1 LYIDN
6 GYKRIRITVYIIL
19 RVNIYLKTHIN
30 TKRLVYI
37 PEKMPN
43 LAMNTTT
50 TNNDIQLEPDLSKI
64 TWDDFGLKIE
74 LLRGVFSFG
83 YEKPSDI
90 QKRAIPHMLS
100 GKDIIG
106 QAQSGTGKTGAF
118 TISALQLVNT
128 SKDFTQVLFILP
140 THELVNQTCSVI
152 SSLTPFMPELR
163 VKTLVGGTSINDDI
177 IELKNN
183 PPHII
188 VACTG
193 RLFDMIKRRAV
204 HLSDVQLCILD
215 EADEMLSFGFK
226 DQIYNI
232 FQSLSPTVQIALFS
246 ATMPEPI
253 LKLTEKF
260 MRDPV
265 KIMVEPEKL
274 NLEGIQQF
282 SVSIYDDHSKYDAFK
297 EIFKRMTA
305 SQTIIY
311 INSVPRVIDL
321 YNAMSEEG
329 FSVCHIHSDMT
340 KPERKDI
347 ITRFREGNYRL
358 LISSNL
364 TARGVDIQQV
374 NVVINF
380 DIPKSPETYLH
391 RIGRSGRWGRKGIAI
406 NFVTKHDIL
415 NMKYIERHFNI
426 NIPDLPSDFSFC

>member
-1 LYIDN
+1 MINEIQTDKLIQ
-6 GYKRIRITVYIIL
+6 
-19 RVNIYLKTHIN
+19 IY
-30 TKRLVYI
+30 
-37 PEKMPN
+37 PEP
-43 LAMNTTT
+43 
-50 TNNDIQLEPDLSKI
+50 EPDLSKI
-64 TWDDFGLKIE
+64 TWDDFGLKTE
-74 LLRGVFSFG
+74 LLRGIFSFG

-90 QKRAIPHMLS
+90 QKKAIPHILKR
-100 GKDIIG
+100 KDIIG

-118 TISALQLVNT
+118 TISALQLIDT
-128 SKDFTQVLFILP
+128 SKDFTQALFILP
-140 THELVNQTCSVI
+140 THELVSQTCSVI
-152 SSLTPFMPELR
+152 ASLTPFMPELR

-177 IELKNN
+177 NELKTN

-204 HLSDVQLCILD
+204 NISDVHLCILD

-253 LKLTEKF
+253 MKITEKF

-265 KIMVEPEKL
+265 KIIVEPEKL
-274 NLEGIQQF
+274 NLEGIQQYF
-282 SVSIYDDHSKYDAFK
+282 VSIYDDHSKYDAFK
-297 EIFKRMTA
+297 DIYQRMTA

-311 INSVPRVIDL
+311 INSVSRVVDL
-321 YNAMSEEG
+321 YNAMTEEG
-329 FSVCHIHSDMT
+329 FSVCHIHSNMT
-340 KPERKDI
+340 KPERKDV

-374 NVVINF
+374 NAVINF

-406 NFVTKHDIL
+406 NFVTKHDIF
-415 NMKYIERHFNI
+415 NMKQIERHFKI
-426 NIPDLPSDFSFC
+426 DIKELPENFSFC